1 MSHVDLATYT
11 ENLRVCVLS
20 STSLSRVE
28 LHLRV
33 HFLDPRI
40 SYRTRVP
47 VPKRQVLTKFDW
59 TREKFITEQ
68 ATKLRYIVTVFGTGT
83 IVC

>member
-33 HFLDPRI
+33 HFLDPRGFPI
-40 SYRTRVP
+40 ELVFPFPKDKYR
-47 VPKRQVLTKFDW
+47 
-59 TREKFITEQ
+59 
-68 ATKLRYIVTVFGTGT
+68 Y
-83 IVC
+83 

>member
-40 SYRTRVP
+40 LIELVP
-47 VPKRQVLTKFDW
+47 VPKRQVLTKLDW
-59 TREKFITEQ
+59 TM
-68 ATKLRYIVTVFGTGT
+68 LLYGTL
-83 IVC
+83 